1 MIKIISE
8 TNTVPPTSLTRTVMP
23 TTAITTKT
31 VIMLKES
38 QKLFTHPVR
47 YVEKQTTPQRSVILE
62 PMQPIDRLPGI
73 EDRKDRIRPQKEP
86 TTMTLMRFPRL
97 QPKI

>member
-1 MIKIISE
+1 MS
-8 TNTVPPTSLTRTVMP
+8 TTTTVTQTV
-23 TTAITTKT
+23 TK
-31 VIMLKES
+31 LKES

-47 YVEKQTTPQRSVILE
+47 HVEKQTTPQRNVILK

-86 TTMTLMRFPRL
+86 TKMTLMKLPRL
-97 QPKI
+97 ESKI